1 MCASAVNRFTS
12 MTAYGNRSKKS
23 MRSAIQVLRAIAN
36 ERRFMIVCYLL
47 ERELHVAELEV
58 LIGISQSALSQHLAR
73 LREDELVSTRREAQC
88 IYYSL
93 AKDKAD
99 DLRTIVET
107 LCAVDRKRASAA

>member
-1 MCASAVNRFTS
+1 MSTVSYRSQKSIKFAS
-12 MTAYGNRSKKS
+12 K
-23 MRSAIQVLRAIAN
+23 ILRAIGN

-47 ERELHVAELEV
+47 EREHHVGELEQ
-58 LIGISQSALSQHLAR
+58 LISIGQSALSQHLAR
-73 LREDELVSTRREAQC
+73 LRENELVSTRRVAQC